1 MSDHA
6 PHRGEE
12 SRLHSFVGVATEGQ
26 TYRNLAYLL
35 LAIPIGIA
43 YQFGLMLG
51 FFGGLILTFMLVG
64 IPILVGTIVSSR
76 YLAELERL
84 LANRL
89 LGTEIQRPGG
99 GPIHGTE
106 AGLLGSLKEIIISE
120 VTWKGVGF
128 LVLRSFLA
136 LIVLFLVILGGFV
149 SLGLV
154 LAPLSS
160 STVVL
165 GWEIDTLAESLL
177 AVPLGIVLGLA
188 FLHVTNGVARVVGSL
203 AVALLG
209 DESAP
214 DSEGERGSGDG
225 NGNDLDSGA
234 QTIP

>member
-6 PHRGEE
+6 PARGGEN
-12 SRLHSFVGVATEGQ
+12 RLRSFVGVAGEPQ

-64 IPILVGTIVSSR
+64 IPILVGTIVGSR

-99 GPIHGTE
+99 GPIRGTD
-106 AGLLGSLKEIIISE
+106 AGVLGSLKGIIISE

-136 LIVLFLVILGGFV
+136 LVVLFLVILGGFV
-149 SLGLV
+149 SLALV
-154 LAPLSS
+154 FAPFSS
-160 STVVL
+160 STIVL

-177 AVPLGIVLGLA
+177 AVPLGIVLGLV
-188 FLHVTNGVARVVGSL
+188 FLHVTNGVARVVGSI
-203 AVALLG
+203 ATALLG

-214 DSEGERGSGDG
+214 NPGPQSGGG
-225 NGNDLDSGA
+225 NGTDPEPGKRA
-234 QTIP
+234 AP

>member
-1 MSDHA
+1 MSNHA
-6 PHRGEE
+6 PHRGGAN
-12 SRLHSFVGVATEGQ
+12 RLRSFVGVATERQ

-51 FFGGLILTFMLVG
+51 FFGGLILAFMLVG
-64 IPILVGTIVSSR
+64 IPILLGTIVGSR

-99 GPIHGTE
+99 GPIRGTE
-106 AGLLGSLKEIIISE
+106 AGVLGSLKEIIISE

-136 LIVLFLVILGGFV
+136 LVVLFLVILGGFV
-149 SLGLV
+149 SLALV
-154 LAPLSS
+154 FAPLSS

-177 AVPLGIVLGLA
+177 AVPLGIVLGLS
-188 FLHVTNGVARVVGSL
+188 FLHVTNGVARIVGSL
-203 AVALLG
+203 ATALLG
-209 DESAP
+209 DESTP
-214 DSEGERGSGDG
+214 NPGRQSGGG
-225 NGNDLDSGA
+225 NGTDPEPDERTAL
-234 QTIP
+234 